1 MNLQILRTQREKVL
15 WDIGVVVLVL
25 LTIQIFIKVFDI
37 KFAIPESESVNGN
50 LFLLQDK
57 NIKNDY
63 VVFEYNK
70 MDYKDYHQGKLFIK
84 KMGCDS
90 GQHLL
95 VTKDKALC
103 DGETIATILEKNGEG
118 ETLPHYEYNGTIP
131 NDSFFALGE
140 HPRSFDSR
148 YFGLVDKKQI
158 KNTARRIF

>member
-1 MNLQILRTQREKVL
+1 MKNKKNIITIFVALILFISCNL
-15 WDIGVVVLVL
+15 L
-25 LTIQIFIKVFDI
+25 LDASNI
-37 KFAIPESESVNGN
+37 KFVIPESESVNGK

-63 VVFEYNK
+63 VIFEYNK

-84 KMGCDS
+84 RMGCDS

-95 VTKDKALC
+95 VTKDKAFC
-103 DGETIATILEKNGEG
+103 DGKAMATILEKNGEG
-118 ETLPHYEYNGTIP
+118 KTLPHYEYNGTIQ

>member
-1 MNLQILRTQREKVL
+1 MKNKKNIITIFVALILFISCNL
-15 WDIGVVVLVL
+15 L
-25 LTIQIFIKVFDI
+25 LDASNI
-37 KFAIPESESVNGN
+37 KFVIPESESVNGKI
-50 LFLLQDK
+50 FLLQDK

-70 MDYKDYHQGKLFIK
+70 LDYKGYHQGKLFIK

-95 VTKDKALC
+95 VTKDKVLC
-103 DGETIATILEKNGEG
+103 DGKFIATILEKNGEG
-118 ETLPHYEYNGTIP
+118 KTLPHYEYNGTIP